1 MNEAAPGSDGLRPR
15 GPTRSHL
22 TLITTAPVK
31 VGPLVGNC
39 WHVSSSARCTGE
51 VDVFEAASVLTNE
64 FALADV
70 ALAPAQFRALFAGAL
85 RASR

>member
-1 MNEAAPGSDGLRPR
+1 VATAQTTIDRPFE
-15 GPTRSHL
+15 PSFAS
-22 TLITTAPVK
+22 APVN

-39 WHVSSSARCTGE
+39 WRVSSSALCTGE